1 MNIIDGIKLLR
12 ALGAGGLVGALGRV
26 ATAAE
31 SVDGVLQKTPELSEL
46 KAALDELRRA
56 LRSR

>member
-12 ALGAGGLVGALGRV
+12 ALGAGGLVGALGRL
-26 ATAAE
+26 AAAAE
-31 SVDGVLQKTPELSEL
+31 GVDGVLRKTPELSEL
-46 KAALDELRRA
+46 KAALDDLRRA

>member
-1 MNIIDGIKLLR
+1 MNIIDGLKLLR

-31 SVDGVLQKTPELSEL
+31 TADGVLKGKPELAEL
-46 KAALDELRRA
+46 KAALDALRGA